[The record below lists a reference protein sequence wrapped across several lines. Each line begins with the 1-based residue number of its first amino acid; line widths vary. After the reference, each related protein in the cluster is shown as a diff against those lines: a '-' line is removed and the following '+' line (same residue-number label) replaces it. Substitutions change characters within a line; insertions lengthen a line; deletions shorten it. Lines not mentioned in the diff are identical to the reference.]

1 MRMTRAALRAQTQID
16 DPFELEQTIQGHED
30 DSVRRKTRSTTQIF
44 EEEAGTNSGIDDQ
57 QAGDLFVRAAL
68 RDITDENYPKA
79 DGFEKLQ
86 SRTPAKTR
94 QQAGEDK
101 EEVEETRE
109 LRKSARKSK
118 GQARSRSRKKTDA
131 LIVTEAVVELET
143 EEARGE
149 LLSQPEVDVEPEI
162 VDLQQDEHAP
172 VAKPTIV
179 GPQTEPESDSL
190 IVNEISSEPGPAIE
204 EGPEPELEALPAGSK
219 TPKFDPEIHTLQ
231 DTDEASTVEDSFAEA
246 IRSRSPA
253 KSSLLDLE
261 PSQTSETVNS
271 NLQAHAQAPLRR
283 VSSTKFEQ
291 SFEAMDS
298 LEDNIE
304 QLTAGFA
311 ILPAEDMQLNESPIK
326 TERLSVRLQHSTT
339 PKTPASRT
347 PRSGNR
353 PPSMLRLQEKD
364 KENTPPTAKTP
375 LMKAKTPLTSKTPAT
390 SRQSSLKSSTT
401 PAVKSTSP
409 TKAAPPPS
417 ARKSSTPSTAAT
429 PTTSRDAMQ
438 KTAATSPAKPAVRK
452 SVINTN
458 SNTKENAD
466 VRKST
471 ASIQRRLT
479 NKQPLANTTNT
490 KSEILPKKATMTATT
505 LKTHQSSLSFS
516 NSPAKQRPSM
526 HTRRVTSGGIL
537 STSKPGF
544 IPAKSS
550 KPPTISTFA
559 LPGEAI
565 AEKLKAAKEAREEK
579 MRQPKIT
586 PAEQKAAKLKAERE
600 AREERVKQNQL
611 KAQEKEVEKQKP
623 ARPVASST
631 LTVSKARAQ
640 AAERSRQ
647 ASKDWA
653 EKMLKKKQ
661 HQQTQEETPTT
672 LYESA
677 NAAIQC

>member
-1 MRMTRAALRAQTQID
+1 MRMTRAALRAQAQTD
-16 DPFELEQTIQGHED
+16 DPCELEQTTQEHED
-30 DSVRRKTRSTTQIF
+30 NSLRRKTRSTTQIF
-44 EEEAGTNSGIDDQ
+44 EEEAGTNSEIDDE
-57 QAGDLFVRAAL
+57 QAEDLFVRAAL

-79 DGFEKLQ
+79 DGFEGLR
-86 SRTPAKTR
+86 SRTPAKTHE
-94 QQAGEDK
+94 QADEDK

-109 LRKSARKSK
+109 LRKSTRKSK
-118 GQARSRSRKKTDA
+118 GRARSRSRKKTDA

-143 EEARGE
+143 EEAREE

-172 VAKPTIV
+172 AAKPTIV
-179 GPQTEPESDSL
+179 GPQTELESDSL

-271 NLQAHAQAPLRR
+271 NLQAQAPLRR

-304 QLTAGFA
+304 QLTAGFT
-311 ILPAEDMQLNESPIK
+311 ILPAEDMQLIESPIK
-326 TERLSVRLQHSTT
+326 TKRLSIRPQHSTA

-353 PPSMLRLQEKD
+353 PQSMLRLQEKD

-390 SRQSSLKSSTT
+390 SRQSSLKSSTA

-438 KTAATSPAKPAVRK
+438 KTAAASPAKPAVRK
-452 SVINTN
+452 SVIITN

-490 KSEILPKKATMTATT
+490 KSEILPKKPTMTATT

-559 LPGEAI
+559 LPGEAV